1 MATTNPGDITLS
13 LHETEEQRAL
23 RDAVRALGSTY
34 DFAYMR
40 ATADAGEYPTE
51 LWKAAGEQGLIG
63 VNLPEEY
70 GGGGAGLQELFIVE
84 EELAAC
90 GSGLLMLVV
99 SPAICG
105 TIIATYGTDAQKQR
119 WLPGIASGEF
129 ISAFG
134 ITEPDAGTN
143 THNITTTARRDE
155 ATGEWLISGQKTY
168 ISGVDRADAVLIVA
182 RVEDPTSGKK
192 RPSLFMVPTEAP
204 GFTAIAIPMEVKLA
218 EEQFQLFLDDVRL
231 PADALVGDTSTGLQ
245 QLFTGL
251 NPERIIATAMATGT
265 ARFALDKAVSYA
277 KDRSVWGIPVGAH
290 QGISHPLAQC
300 HIELE
305 LARQMGRRAAALF
318 DGGDWEGAAPAA
330 NMAKY
335 AAGEISAKSL
345 DQAVQTLGG
354 NGLSTEYGLARMF
367 AASRLPR
374 IAPVSREMLLNYVAQ
389 NVLGLPRS
397 Y

>member
-1 MATTNPGDITLS
+1 MTTTTPDTITIPV
-13 LHETEEQRAL
+13 HETPEQQAL
-23 RDAVRALGSTY
+23 RETVRALGTKY
-34 DFAYMR
+34 DFAYMT
-40 ATADAGEYPTE
+40 ATADAGGYPTE
-51 LWKAAGEQGLIG
+51 LWEEAGRMGLVG

-84 EELAAC
+84 EELSAC

-105 TIIATYGTDAQKQR
+105 TIIAAYGTAEQKER

-129 ISAFG
+129 VSAFG

-143 THNITTTARRDE
+143 THNSTTTARRA
-155 ATGEWLISGQKTY
+155 ATTGDWVITGQKTF

-182 RVEDPTSGKK
+182 RVEDPTSGKR
-192 RPSLFMVPTEAP
+192 RPALFMVPTDSP
-204 GFTAIAIPMEVKLA
+204 GFTATAIPMEVKLA

-265 ARFALDKAVSYA
+265 ARYALDKAVAYA
-277 KDRSVWGIPVGAH
+277 KERNVWGTPVGAH

-300 HIELE
+300 HVELE

-335 AAGEISAKSL
+335 AAAGISAKSL

-389 NVLGLPRS
+389 NVLGLPKS

>member
-1 MATTNPGDITLS
+1 MSSFTDTTTITMP
-13 LHETEEQRAL
+13 TQDTDEQRAL
-23 RDAVRALGSTY
+23 RETVRALGTKY
-34 DFAYMR
+34 GFGYMT
-40 ATADAGEYPTE
+40 AKADAGEYPTE
-51 LWKAAGEQGLIG
+51 LWEEAGKMGLIG

-84 EELAAC
+84 EELSAC
-90 GSGLLMLVV
+90 GAGLLLLVV

-105 TIIATYGTDAQKQR
+105 TIISTFGTPEQKQR

-129 ISAFG
+129 VSAFA

-143 THNITTTARRDE
+143 SHNLTTTATRTESGWTLR
-155 ATGEWLISGQKTY
+155 GQKTF
-168 ISGVDRADAVLIVA
+168 ISGVSQADAVLVVA
-182 RVEDPTSGKK
+182 QVRNEDTGKL
-192 RPSLFMVPTEAP
+192 RPALFMVPTDAE
-204 GFTAIAIPMEVKLA
+204 GLSSTVIPTEVQLA
-218 EEQFQLFLDDVRL
+218 EDQYQLFLDDIQL
-231 PADALVGDTSTGLQ
+231 PDDALVGDANAGLQ

-265 ARFALDKAVSYA
+265 ARYAMEKAVDYA
-277 KDRSVWGIPVGAH
+277 KVRDVWGAPIGTH

-305 LARQMGRRAAALF
+305 LARVMGHRAAALF

-335 AAGEISAKSL
+335 AAGEISAKAL

-354 NGLSTEYGLARMF
+354 NGLSAEYGLARMF

-374 IAPVSREMLLNYVAQ
+374 IAPVSREMLLNYVSQ
-389 NVLGLPRS
+389 NVLGLPKS

>member
-1 MATTNPGDITLS
+1 MTTTAPDTITFPAQ
-13 LHETEEQRAL
+13 ETEEHRAL
-23 RDAVRALGSTY
+23 RDAVRTLGTTY
-34 DFAYMR
+34 DFNYMR
-40 ATADAGEYPTE
+40 STADAGGYPTE
-51 LWKAAGEQGLIG
+51 LWKAAGELGLIG

-90 GSGLLMLVV
+90 GSGLLMIVV

-105 TIIATYGTDAQKQR
+105 TIIATYGTEEQKNR

-129 ISAFG
+129 VSAFG

-143 THNITTTARRDE
+143 THNITTTVRRDD
-155 ATGEWLISGQKTY
+155 ATGEWVISGQKTF
-168 ISGVDRADAVLIVA
+168 ISGVDQADAVLIVA

-192 RPSLFMVPTEAP
+192 RPSLFMVPTDAP
-204 GFTAIAIPMEVKLA
+204 GFTSTVIPTEVKLA
-218 EEQFQLFLDDVRL
+218 EHQFQLFLDDVRL
-231 PADALVGDTSTGLQ
+231 PSDALVGDTSTGLQ

-265 ARFALDKAVSYA
+265 ARYALDKAVDYA
-277 KDRSVWGIPVGAH
+277 KERNVWGNPIGSH

-305 LARQMGRRAAALF
+305 LARLMGQRAAALF

-389 NVLGLPRS
+389 NVLDLPKS